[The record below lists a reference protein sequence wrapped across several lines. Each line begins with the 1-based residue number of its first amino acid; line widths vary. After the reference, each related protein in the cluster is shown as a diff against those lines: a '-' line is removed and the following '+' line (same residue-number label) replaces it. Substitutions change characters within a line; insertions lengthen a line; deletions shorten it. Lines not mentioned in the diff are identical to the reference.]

1 MFLKFFKYSCGGG
14 GGVEEVF
21 LSILIVVINFKLVNI
36 FKENICNCIY

>member
-14 GGVEEVF
+14 GGVEEFVF
-21 LSILIVVINFKLVNI
+21 KYIVVINFKLVNI